1 MNTKERKEMNTLK
14 KEFSHRVETLY
25 DMFRLKVVEAIEK
38 EEEKAERLEEH
49 FPGSSQQEQIEEDIE
64 NLEDTLSIFEEAV
77 SMITEVDDV

>member
-1 MNTKERKEMNTLK
+1 MNSRERKEMNTLK
-14 KEFSHRVETLY
+14 REFSHRVETLY
-25 DMFRLKVVEAIEK
+25 GMFRLKVVEAIEK

-64 NLEDTLSIFEEAV
+64 NLEDTLSVFEEAV

>member
-1 MNTKERKEMNTLK
+1 MNSRERKKMNTLR
-14 KEFSHRVETLY
+14 KEFSHSVETLY
-25 DMFRLKVVEAIEK
+25 GVFRLKVVEAIEK

-64 NLEDTLSIFEEAV
+64 NLEDTLSVFEEAV